1 MQKDNNA
8 IAAVHRAERHGT
20 KNDHMRAAL
29 LEAAGRSQNM
39 ADLQRIMKADYD
51 MDLKASETGKTI
63 SIRYPGNEK
72 YVRLRTLELKPADL
86 TRRFI
91 GTEYIF
97 TKEAED
103 QQIQKE
109 IEAREKKKYI
119 EWIRTVRDRNNEK
132 AELAAARAEEILAKQ
147 IRSSF
152 IKYFKEE
159 FQDIRYLIRQTA
171 YVSANL
177 QTELEKVDRLLGRWD
192 QYQDASLSSQERR
205 QHGSYIRWCGCD
217 PDCAEELAD
226 LRAER
231 EVILAQKEHADAM
244 YEALTA
250 EAERWR
256 GHNDLIY
263 SENDLAWAMQREK
276 QLKHQLKH
284 IKASRKKLGEIVRN
298 CERAAKRY
306 DAQLLR
312 EHALTFLYYN
322 PKWENVN
329 KYRKKWKEAVSRERE
344 CRKKLREIRRKKKDA
359 KARIQKATA
368 QIK

>member
-1 MQKDNNA
+1 M
-8 IAAVHRAERHGT
+8 
-20 KNDHMRAAL
+20 
-29 LEAAGRSQNM
+29 
-39 ADLQRIMKADYD
+39 
-51 MDLKASETGKTI
+51 
-63 SIRYPGNEK
+63 
-72 YVRLRTLELKPADL
+72 
-86 TRRFI
+86 TRRFA
-91 GTEYIF
+91 GTEYVF

-132 AELAAARAEEILAKQ
+132 AEIAAARAEEILAQ
-147 IRSSF
+147 QLRCRGER
-152 IKYFKEE
+152 YTKEE
-159 FQDIRYLIRQTA
+159 FCDIRYLIRQTS

-192 QYQDASLSSQERR
+192 QYQDTSLCSQNRR
-205 QHGSYIRWCGCD
+205 QHGGYIRWCGCD
-217 PDCAEELAD
+217 PDCAEELED

-256 GHNDLIY
+256 GLNDLAY
-263 SENDLAWAMQREK
+263 SDTDLAWAMQREK

-306 DAQLLR
+306 DEQFLR
-312 EHALTFLYYN
+312 DHVFMTVFDYN

-329 KYRKKWKEAVSRERE
+329 KYRKKWKKAVSRERE

-359 KARIQKATA
+359 TARIRKATA